1 MNLAKLNKNLEIFWW
16 WMAGISLILVVVL
29 SVMDGFD
36 KWSFYF
42 LAPAMAVVLALVR
55 RFLANRLAKS
65 EAFRDE
71 QAKKK
76 QA

>member
-16 WMAGISLILVVVL
+16 CMAGISLVLVIIL
-29 SVMDGFD
+29 SIMDGFD
-36 KWSFYF
+36 KWSFYLVAPV
-42 LAPAMAVVLALVR
+42 LAALLALVR
-55 RFLANRLAKS
+55 RFLAKRLAKS

-76 QA
+76 